1 MRAGQGFDAHRLV
14 PGRPLVLGGVD
25 VAHERG
31 LEGHSD
37 GDVLTHAVID
47 AVLGAAALGDI
58 GGMFPSSDERW
69 RGARSIDLL
78 RLAVERVV
86 AAGHSVVNVDATVV
100 AEAPKLAPYVN
111 AMREAIAAALG
122 IDIEAVSVKA
132 TTTDGLGFTG
142 RGDGIAAFATV
153 LLQ

>member
-1 MRAGQGFDAHRLV
+1 MRIGFGFDAHRLA
-14 PGRPLVLGGVD
+14 PGRPLVLGSVE
-25 VAHERG
+25 VPHERG

-37 GDVLTHAVID
+37 GDVLLHAVID
-47 AVLGAAALGDI
+47 ALLGAAGLGDI
-58 GGMFPSSDERW
+58 GGMFPSSGERW

-78 RLAVERVV
+78 RMAGERVT
-86 AAGHSVVNVDATVV
+86 AAGYRPGNVDATVV
-100 AEAPKLAPYVN
+100 AEAPKLAPHVES
-111 AMREAIAAALG
+111 MRAAIAGALG
-122 IDIEAVSVKA
+122 IEAGAVNIKA